1 MLEIPIQRNLV
12 TIVPVYRIV
21 CEMARTILGTKPAC
35 RVSLRTEAD
44 QTVLV
49 NVHLQGVEARNER
62 KHSEVVLV
70 SIDQVWIVDVVAGN
84 V

>member
-1 MLEIPIQRNLV
+1 LLEIPIQRNLV
-12 TIVPVYRIV
+12 TIVPVNGIV
-21 CEMARTILGTKPAC
+21 CEMARAILGTKPAS

-49 NVHLQGVEARNER
+49 NVHLQGVEARNEC

-70 SIDQVWIVDVVAGN
+70 SIDQVWIVDVVAGD